1 MKYQNVTAKQNN
13 CDEKKAAIHGCLF
26 LCIRKTCLLKTTHK
40 IKGSFFMVK
49 KLKILGDVKLTK
61 DLSLL
66 LIIGGLYSLSIALSN
81 TFVNIYLW
89 KQTGKYSDIALYN
102 LSIVVLQLLT
112 FILAGRWAKKIDRVI
127 VLRIGVIFLALFYV
141 MVLISGTNASTY
153 LLLLGS
159 LLGVG
164 YGFYWLAYNVLTFEI
179 TEPDTR
185 DFFNGFLGILSS
197 AGGMIGPIAAGIII
211 TRFEQFTGYTIVF
224 GLSLGLFAFAVFMSF
239 SLKPRPSAG
248 SYCFKA
254 ILNERKQNENWR
266 LITNAHFFQGLRE
279 GTFAF
284 VISVLIYLSTG
295 SEMSLGTF
303 GLLNSGISFIAY
315 YLASRLIKQKYR
327 KKAILIGG
335 LLLYIAVLIIAW
347 DVNFVKL
354 LIYGGI
360 IAIAYPLLLVPYMS
374 TTYDVI
380 GTGWKAA
387 EMRIEY
393 IVVREIFLNLG
404 RIVSILSFL
413 VAITWFKA
421 ETSIPILLLIL
432 GAGHTCI
439 YFFLKRVQLPTT

>member
-1 MKYQNVTAKQNN
+1 MAK
-13 CDEKKAAIHGCLF
+13 KF
-26 LCIRKTCLLKTTHK
+26 
-40 IKGSFFMVK
+40 
-49 KLKILGDVKLTK
+49 KILGDVKLTK

-89 KQTGKYSDIALYN
+89 KQTGKYSDIAFYN

-141 MVLISGTNASTY
+141 MVLVFGTNAATY

-159 LLGVG
+159 FLGVG

-211 TRFEQFTGYTIVF
+211 TRFEKYTGYTIVF
-224 GLSLGLFAFAVFMSF
+224 GLSLALFALAVFMSF
-239 SLKPRPSAG
+239 SLKPRPSSG
-248 SYCFKA
+248 SYCFMQ

-266 LITNAHFFQGLRE
+266 LITNANFFQGLRE

-284 VISVLIYLSTG
+284 VISVFVYLSTG
-295 SEMSLGTF
+295 SELSLGTF
-303 GLLNSGISFIAY
+303 GLLNSGVSFVAY
-315 YLASRLIKQKYR
+315 YFASRLIKQKNR
-327 KKAILIGG
+327 KNAILIGG
-335 LLLYIAVLIIAW
+335 IILYAAVLIIVW

-354 LIYGGI
+354 LIYGGM

-393 IVVREIFLNLG
+393 IVVREIYLNLG

-413 VAITWFKA
+413 AAITWFKA
-421 ETSIPILLLIL
+421 ENSIPILLLIL

-439 YFFLKRVQLPTT
+439 YFFLKRVHLPVPECVE

>member
-1 MKYQNVTAKQNN
+1 MAK
-13 CDEKKAAIHGCLF
+13 KF
-26 LCIRKTCLLKTTHK
+26 
-40 IKGSFFMVK
+40 
-49 KLKILGDVKLTK
+49 KILGDVRFTK

-89 KQTGKYSDIALYN
+89 KQTGRYSDLAFYN

-141 MVLISGTNASTY
+141 MVLLAGTNASTY

-211 TRFEQFTGYTIVF
+211 TRFEKFTGYTIVF
-224 GLSLGLFAFAVFMSF
+224 GISLALFALAVFMSF
-239 SLKPRPSAG
+239 SLRPRPSSG
-248 SYCFKA
+248 SYCFRQ

-266 LITNAHFFQGLRE
+266 LITNANFFQGLRE

-284 VISVLIYLSTG
+284 VISVLVFISTG

-315 YLASRLIKQKYR
+315 FLASRLIKLKFR

-335 LLLYIAVLIIAW
+335 IILYAAVLLIVW
-347 DVNFVKL
+347 DVNFIKL
-354 LIYGGI
+354 LIYGGM

-393 IVVREIFLNLG
+393 IVVRELYLNLG
-404 RIVSILSFL
+404 RIVSILAFIA
-413 VAITWFKA
+413 AISWFKA
-421 ETSIPILLLIL
+421 EISIPILLLIL

-439 YFFLKRVQLPTT
+439 YYFLKRVQLPAPKCVE